1 MDMLADVSFEVPSNS
16 CTNRVLRISHAS
28 EFTWMVVVVGSSSSS
43 SSSSSKISTKLFL
56 NIGHCFIYNYNGA
69 MKLLIQ

>member
-28 EFTWMVVVVGSSSSS
+28 EFTW
-43 SSSSSKISTKLFL
+43 SKKTLTIMLHINSIYCSLPSNRSCFL
-56 NIGHCFIYNYNGA
+56 LCLAGPSLV
-69 MKLLIQ
+69 LLNN